1 MDDKILLVSTSKTGT
16 YTELKT
22 FDYNFHKME
31 LDLDSGRNL
40 NGKMDRNILSH
51 HPRKIIA
58 TFPAQDGV
66 QMQKL
71 LNLLDHSTLY
81 VKAHDPFINAMQT
94 EPMVMMHGDL
104 KTKLYWKV
112 VDLED
117 NVETMYEACQVEL
130 VEY

>member
-22 FDYNFHKME
+22 FDYNFDKME

-94 EPMVMMHGDL
+94 QPMEMMHGDL